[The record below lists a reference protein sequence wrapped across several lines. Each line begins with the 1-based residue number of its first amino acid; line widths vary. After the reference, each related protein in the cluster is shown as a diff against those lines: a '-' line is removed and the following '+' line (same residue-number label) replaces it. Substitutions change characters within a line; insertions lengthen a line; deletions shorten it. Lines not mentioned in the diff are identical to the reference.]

1 MNEENQNAAAE
12 QAGAQ
17 FSIQRI
23 YTKDVSFETP
33 NSPAIFQ
40 KEWTPEVKLDLDT
53 RSNKLE
59 EGVFEVVLA
68 LTVTASIGEET
79 AFLCEIQQ
87 AGIFTI
93 GEVEEVQLAHM
104 LGAFCP
110 NVLFPYARE
119 AKPRVIKAVRALAP
133 KPKPSDIPA
142 PIAITF
148 LTAPP
153 SCIPIKSSLLY
164 TLNERPQCKRSAN
177 CLAKSLEVD
186 DTEIAVGK
194 PIAISFAKV
203 GPESTARGTSSPSS
217 CTATSCSKRPVFG
230 SKPLVAHATSAPSD
244 NQGLIFCNVPERQI

>member
-93 GEVEEVQLAHM
+93 GEVEEVQRK
-104 LGAFCP
+104 P
-110 NVLFPYARE
+110 
-119 AKPRVIKAVRALAP
+119 AKPVKPWSDEVRL
-133 KPKPSDIPA
+133 KGEKDTLGLYLTGH
-142 PIAITF
+142 PIDVYRPE
-148 LTAPP
+148 L
-153 SCIPIKSSLLY
+153 KSFI
-164 TLNERPQCKRSAN
+164 N
-177 CLAKSLEVD
+177 
-186 DTEIAVGK
+186 
-194 PIAISFAKV
+194 
-203 GPESTARGTSSPSS
+203 
-217 CTATSCSKRPVFG
+217 AT
-230 SKPLVAHATSAPSD
+230 
-244 NQGLIFCNVPERQI
+244 

>member
-12 QAGAQ
+12 QQVGAQ
-17 FSIQRI
+17 FTIQRI

-59 EGVFEVVLA
+59 EGVFEVILA
-68 LTVTASIGEET
+68 LTVTATIGEET

-93 GEVEEVQLAHM
+93 AEVEEIQLAHM

-119 AKPRVIKAVRALAP
+119 AVSNLVNRGTFPQLNLAP
-133 KPKPSDIPA
+133 VNFDA
-142 PIAITF
+142 LFAQYMQQRAAQDQQV
-148 LTAPP
+148 TAD
-153 SCIPIKSSLLY
+153 
-164 TLNERPQCKRSAN
+164 A
-177 CLAKSLEVD
+177 
-186 DTEIAVGK
+186 
-194 PIAISFAKV
+194 
-203 GPESTARGTSSPSS
+203 
-217 CTATSCSKRPVFG
+217 
-230 SKPLVAHATSAPSD
+230 
-244 NQGLIFCNVPERQI
+244 

>member
-12 QAGAQ
+12 QQAGAQ

-59 EGVFEVVLA
+59 EGVFEVVLS

-119 AKPRVIKAVRALAP
+119 AVSNLVNRGTFPQLNLAP
-133 KPKPSDIPA
+133 VNFDA
-142 PIAITF
+142 LFAQYMQQRAAQDQQA
-148 LTAPP
+148 TAD
-153 SCIPIKSSLLY
+153 
-164 TLNERPQCKRSAN
+164 A
-177 CLAKSLEVD
+177 
-186 DTEIAVGK
+186 
-194 PIAISFAKV
+194 
-203 GPESTARGTSSPSS
+203 
-217 CTATSCSKRPVFG
+217 
-230 SKPLVAHATSAPSD
+230 
-244 NQGLIFCNVPERQI
+244 